1 MAIPSDLTVH
11 PNLIE
16 VALPTGG
23 RAWVR
28 RRLSHEQTV
37 MRMAASASLT
47 SAMPPEI
54 LALDAREANPM
65 ARLAGVE
72 TGAIIRAIGA
82 MKTAT
87 VAACVW
93 GWDGVRS
100 PDGEELA
107 SPADAGRMDEADLDA
122 LYEAQ
127 EAAIVSADPNAGRGP
142 SSPPS
147 PRRNRIP
154 AGRTPST
161 KPG

>member
-11 PNLIE
+11 PNLVE

-28 RRLSHEQTV
+28 RRLTHEQTI
-37 MRMAASASLT
+37 MRTAASAALT
-47 SAMPPEI
+47 TVMPPEI
-54 LALDAREANPM
+54 LALRRDGPLDA
-65 ARLAGVE
+65 LAGVE
-72 TGAIIRAIGA
+72 TAAIIRALGE
-82 MKTAT
+82 MKTT
-87 VAACVW
+87 VIAACVW

-100 PDGEELA
+100 PDGDELA
-107 SPADAGRMDEADLDA
+107 SPADAGRMDEADLDV

-147 PRRNRIP
+147 RRGSRTP
-154 AGRTPST
+154 AGRSDSMR
-161 KPG
+161 PG

>member
-28 RRLSHEQTV
+28 RRLTHEQMI
-37 MRMAASASLT
+37 MRTAASAALT
-47 SAMPPEI
+47 SVMPPEI
-54 LALDAREANPM
+54 LTLNRGAPLDA
-65 ARLAGVE
+65 LAGVE
-72 TGAIIRAIGA
+72 TAAIIRALGA
-82 MKTAT
+82 MKTT
-87 VAACVW
+87 VVAACVW
-93 GWDGVRS
+93 GWEGVRS
-100 PDGEELA
+100 PDGDELA
-107 SPADAGRMDEADLDA
+107 SPADAGRMDTDDLDA

-147 PRRNRIP
+147 RQRHRTP
-154 AGRTPST
+154 AGRPLSMR
-161 KPG
+161 PG

>member
-11 PNLIE
+11 PNLVE

-28 RRLSHEQTV
+28 RRLTHEQTV

-72 TGAIIRAIGA
+72 TAEIVRAIGA

-100 PDGEELA
+100 PDGDELA
-107 SPADAGRMDEADLDA
+107 SPADAGRMDAADLDA

-127 EAAIVSADPNAGRGP
+127 EAAIMSADPNAGRDR

-147 PRRNRIP
+147 RRKRPIP
-154 AGRTPST
+154 AGRSPSM